1 MKLYYSPGACS
12 MASHIALNEFGLA
25 HTAEA
30 VDLKTHRTQSGRDF
44 HTINPKGYVP
54 VLELDNGDLL
64 TEGVAILSCLSE
76 MKVPGGVLPRV
87 KDTERYRLL
96 EWLVFIATELHK
108 GFGTLL
114 SYKEGPGNIV
124 DDAKKKIGRRFD
136 YVDKHL
142 SGRQFLIGDSFTVAD
157 AYLFTIVSWCPW
169 VAFDL
174 SPWKNIE
181 DYSQRMLVR
190 PAVQKTMKEEGL
202 IR

>member
-1 MKLYYSPGACS
+1 MKLYYAPGACS

-30 VDLKTHRTQSGRDF
+30 VDLKTHRTQSGQDF
-44 HTINPKGYVP
+44 YTINPKGYVP
-54 VLELDNGDLL
+54 ALELNNGDML

-76 MKVPGGVLPRV
+76 MKSAGGAVPRA

-108 GFGTLL
+108 GFGTLF
-114 SYKEGPGNIV
+114 SYKEGPENIV
-124 DDAKKKIGRRFD
+124 NDAKKKIGKRFD
-136 YVDKHL
+136 YLDKHL
-142 SGRQFLIGDSFTVAD
+142 SGRQFLMGDSFTVAD
-157 AYLFTIVSWCPW
+157 AYLFTILSWSTW

-174 SPWKNIE
+174 SPWKNLE
-181 DYSQRMLVR
+181 DYFQRILMR
-190 PAVQKTMKEEGL
+190 PAVQKTMKEEEL